1 MRISLP
7 ILLLCLLSLNPLA
20 AFGKNRTATVRWTAG
35 QACCEFHRDPNGN
48 YRWRMNGDDL
58 DVTLL
63 MDSQVL
69 PESLHRFYHVVAL
82 YMSFTYT
89 GSGKLEF
96 PADLRLEFERHH
108 KVIVS
113 AMDPD
118 DLAIKLQ
125 NDIDTMVF
133 DTERAVK
140 KDPAKKEE
148 KEARAREFQKEA
160 SEFIDFVSTK
170 GLQPAILTPGNNE
183 VHGWAFFR
191 TDKNKWIGPWN
202 PHEDFILRVWLKDR
216 VLEFPFSLPPPEED
230 FSLRKRDEDQ

>member
-1 MRISLP
+1 VRIGSVAL
-7 ILLLCLLSLNPLA
+7 ILCLLALASLDA
-20 AFGKNRTATVRWTAG
+20 AGKKTTAAVRWTAG
-35 QACCEFHRDPNGN
+35 AAGCEFHRDPDGR

-69 PESLHRFYHVVAL
+69 PESQHRFYHVVAL
-82 YMSFTYT
+82 YMSVMYT

-108 KVIVS
+108 KIIVA

-118 DLAIKLQ
+118 DLAIRLQ
-125 NDIDTMVF
+125 NDIDTMVY

-140 KDPAKKEE
+140 RDPAKAEGKT
-148 KEARAREFQKEA
+148 ARAREFQKEA
-160 SEFIDFVSTK
+160 SEFIDFVSTQ
-170 GLQPAILTPGNNE
+170 GLQPAILTAGNPE

-191 TDKNKWIGPWN
+191 TEKNKWIGAWN
-202 PHEDFILRVWLKDR
+202 PHEDFILRVWLKDK

-230 FSLRKRDEDQ
+230 FSLRKREE

>member
-1 MRISLP
+1 MRIRLAIA
-7 ILLLCLLSLNPLA
+7 ILLTLSPLSA
-20 AFGKNRTATVRWTAG
+20 VSKKLTPALRWTAG
-35 QACCEFHRDPNGN
+35 QACCEFHRDPDGR

-69 PESLHRFYHVVAL
+69 PESQHRFYHVVAL
-82 YMSFTYT
+82 YMSVMFTGT
-89 GSGKLEF
+89 GKFEF

-118 DLAIKLQ
+118 DLAIRLQ

-133 DTERAVK
+133 DTERAIK
-140 KDPAKKEE
+140 KDPAKTEE
-148 KEARAREFQKEA
+148 KTARAREFQKEA
-160 SEFIDFVSTK
+160 SEFIDFVSTQS
-170 GLQPAILTPGNNE
+170 LQPAILTPGNPE

-202 PHEDFILRVWLKDR
+202 RHEDFTLRVWLKDK
-216 VLEFPFSLPPPEED
+216 VLEFPFSLPPPQED
-230 FSLRKRDEDQ
+230 FSLRKRDDE

>member
-1 MRISLP
+1 MTLP
-7 ILLLCLLSLNPLA
+7 IVLLCLLSLNPLT
-20 AFGKNRTATVRWTAG
+20 AFPKNRAATVRWTAG

-48 YRWRMNGDDL
+48 YRWRMKGDDL

-69 PESLHRFYHVVAL
+69 PESQHRFYHVVAL

-96 PADLRLEFERHH
+96 PSDLRLEFERHH

-118 DLAIKLQ
+118 DLAIQLQ

-133 DTERAVK
+133 DTERAIK
-140 KDPAKKEE
+140 KDAAKKEE

-170 GLQPAILTPGNNE
+170 SLQPAILTPGNNE